1 MGERDQPSAALAARS
16 TTRPGVTPM
25 PVRIRVSS
33 AAEELVSPWVK
44 DADDSFSYASRGSAA
59 VFSPAVPPPPPDE

>member
-1 MGERDQPSAALAARS
+1 
-16 TTRPGVTPM
+16 M

-44 DADDSFSYASRGSAA
+44 DADSFSYASRGSAA
-59 VFSPAVPPPPPDE
+59 VFSSAVPPAPPDQ